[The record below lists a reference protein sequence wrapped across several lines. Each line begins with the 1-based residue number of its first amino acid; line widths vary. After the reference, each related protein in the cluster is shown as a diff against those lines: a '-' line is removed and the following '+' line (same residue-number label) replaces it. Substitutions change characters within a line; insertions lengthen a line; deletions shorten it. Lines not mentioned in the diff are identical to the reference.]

1 MDFAFAVVD
10 TVRREEPELFDADLA
25 GQIEQMMI
33 EAVEAEMLF
42 VTDMLSDGVPGLSSA
57 DVRLYLEYV
66 ADQRLVR
73 LGLPK
78 RFGSK
83 NPFGFME
90 LQDVQELSNFF
101 ERTVSAYQVGVTGDV
116 SFDDDF

>member
-1 MDFAFAVVD
+1 
-10 TVRREEPELFDADLA
+10 VRREEPELFDADMNRKVTEMM
-25 GQIEQMMI
+25 EQ
-33 EAVEAEMLF
+33 AVDCEMQF
-42 VTDMLSDGVPGLSSA
+42 AADMLSEGVPGLSMT
-57 DVRLYLEYV
+57 DTRTYLEYV

-73 LGLPK
+73 LGLDK

-101 ERTVSAYQVGVTGDV
+101 ERTVSAYQTGVTGEV
-116 SFDDDF
+116 SFDEDF